1 MTDSR
6 QRRTEVVKEGKED
19 CGVAQTREE
28 DVGRKSSPE
37 GEALKQALVGAIHR
51 GNRCHAPSI
60 QRVCSYIEL

>member
-37 GEALKQALVGAIHR
+37 GGSAQTSLSGRH
-51 GNRCHAPSI
+51 PSWKSMSCPI
-60 QRVCSYIEL
+60 DTARM